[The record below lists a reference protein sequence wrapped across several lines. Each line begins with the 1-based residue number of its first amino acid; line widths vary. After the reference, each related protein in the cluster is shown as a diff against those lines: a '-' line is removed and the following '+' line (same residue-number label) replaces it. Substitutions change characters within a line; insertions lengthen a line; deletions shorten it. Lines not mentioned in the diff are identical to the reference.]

1 MIGATS
7 QHLRG
12 SALLTSA
19 PTAEAE
25 TVVMAMRK
33 TAQAAEAGTVVM
45 AMQKM
50 GKSEEAGAGAAT
62 GLSAAVA

>member
-1 MIGATS
+1 
-7 QHLRG
+7 
-12 SALLTSA
+12 LLTSA

-25 TVVMAMRK
+25 TVVMATRK